1 MNRTWVVIAAV
12 SVMCF
17 VLKAATPMI
26 LRGRELNQRTLAV
39 IALMPVALL
48 TAFVLTETM
57 STGQHLVID
66 SRLGGLA
73 AAAVALRFR
82 APMIVVVIIA
92 AAATAA
98 IRAIA

>member
-1 MNRTWVVIAAV
+1 MNRTWLAIAAI
-12 SVMCF
+12 SVLCF
-17 VLKAATPMI
+17 LLKAAVPMI
-26 LRGRELNQRTLAV
+26 SRGRTLNQRTLAV
-39 IALMPVALL
+39 IAVMPVALL
-48 TAFVLTETM
+48 TAFVLTETA

-73 AAAVALRFR
+73 VAAVALRLR